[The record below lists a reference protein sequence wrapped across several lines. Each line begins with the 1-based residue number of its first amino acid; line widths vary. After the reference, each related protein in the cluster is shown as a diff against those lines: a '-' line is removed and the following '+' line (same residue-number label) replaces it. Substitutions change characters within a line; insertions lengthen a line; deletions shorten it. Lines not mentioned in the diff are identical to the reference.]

1 MTKLMTKAEVCEI
14 LQVSESTLERIVA
27 DGDLQALRIRSQLRF
42 LEQDLLRYL
51 SRCAEP
57 SQALRASSPKGGAKR
72 GGRARR
78 GEVVEMR
85 RYIPGMKVV

>member
-27 DGDLQALRIRSQLRF
+27 DGDLPALRIRSQLRF

-51 SRCAEP
+51 SRCAEL
-57 SQALRASSPKGGAKR
+57 SAAQKEEQKARAKR
-72 GGRARR
+72 GKA
-78 GEVVEMR
+78 EVVPIR

>member
-42 LEQDLLRYL
+42 FEQDLLRYL

-57 SQALRASSPKGGAKR
+57 TAAQKAEAKTAAKR
-72 GGRARR
+72 GKP
-78 GEVVEMR
+78 EVVQIR

>member
-1 MTKLMTKAEVCEI
+1 MEKLMTKAEVCEI

-27 DGDLQALRIRSQLRF
+27 DGDLPALRIRSQLRF
-42 LEQDLLRYL
+42 LQQDLLRYL

-57 SQALRASSPKGGAKR
+57 TAAQKAERQAKPAR
-72 GGRARR
+72 GKQT
-78 GEVVEMR
+78 EVVPLR

>member
-57 SQALRASSPKGGAKR
+57 CRAEKPAAGRKR
-72 GGRARR
+72 GPAKA
-78 GEVVEMR
+78 EVVPIR